1 MEGVRE
7 TWERSHPFLPSF
19 STNLKHISLATTIAI
34 LLFNQTQIV
43 IKLAKN
49 L

>member
-1 MEGVRE
+1 MEGRGE
-7 TWERSHPFLPSF
+7 TCEKLHLFVSVPPFQF
-19 STNLKHISLATTIAI
+19 LAITTQI